1 MSREKIAIVG
11 AGGHTRSLLNLIDT
25 RIYDVT
31 GIFDDS
37 YDQSRDEEIMGIKL
51 TGTIQNCG
59 MDCKLVLSFGDNNL
73 RKKIFLTNF
82 SQILTANLVHRTAN
96 FEDSSVQ
103 GNSNQIFGK
112 SYFNSLSRIGNNNLI
127 NTGAILEHE
136 TEVGDHNHI
145 SVNATLCG
153 RVKLGNLCFIGA
165 GSVVIDK
172 IKICDN
178 VVLGANSVV
187 IEDITEPGV
196 YVGNPARKI
205 K

>member
-1 MSREKIAIVG
+1 
-11 AGGHTRSLLNLIDT
+11 
-25 RIYDVT
+25 
-31 GIFDDS
+31 
-37 YDQSRDEEIMGIKL
+37 
-51 TGTIQNCG
+51 
-59 MDCKLVLSFGDNNL
+59 
-73 RKKIFLTNF
+73 
-82 SQILTANLVHRTAN
+82 
-96 FEDSSVQ
+96 
-103 GNSNQIFGK
+103 
-112 SYFNSLSRIGNNNLI
+112 
-127 NTGAILEHE
+127 LEHE